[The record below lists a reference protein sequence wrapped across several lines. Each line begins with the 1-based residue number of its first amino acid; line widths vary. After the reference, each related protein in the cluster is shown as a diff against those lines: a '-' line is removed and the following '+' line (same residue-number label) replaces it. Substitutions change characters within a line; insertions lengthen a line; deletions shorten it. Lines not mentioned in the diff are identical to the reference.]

1 MPDVVVTENIVGPPM
16 DLLRRDLDVLFDP
29 DLWNDPQKLLA
40 AVASTKALVVR
51 NQTQVTADL
60 IRTAKNLRVVARAGA
75 GLNNID
81 VQATTEAG
89 VVVAYTPN
97 ENSVSVAELT
107 LGLMLALA
115 RKIPAAD
122 RDTRGGGWARRE
134 FTGVELMGKTLG
146 VVGLGR
152 IGVLTATRAR
162 AMGMTII
169 AHDDFI
175 DPTAPAVLEL
185 EAQLMPLDDLLAQ
198 ADFVTCHVPL
208 TDATREMFNYDRFA
222 RMKPGAMFVN
232 TSRGEVVDE
241 RGLVRALE
249 EGRLRAAALDVR
261 QTEPP
266 EPGPLAEMENVI
278 LMPHVAAFTEE
289 AQHRVVASVCRDV
302 RAVLQGGEAL
312 DFANFAAPR
321 PPESR
326 SG

>member
-40 AVASTKALVVR
+40 AVASTKAIVVR

-169 AHDDFI
+169 A
-175 DPTAPAVLEL
+175 
-185 EAQLMPLDDLLAQ
+185 
-198 ADFVTCHVPL
+198 
-208 TDATREMFNYDRFA
+208 
-222 RMKPGAMFVN
+222 
-232 TSRGEVVDE
+232 RG
-241 RGLVRALE
+241 
-249 EGRLRAAALDVR
+249 
-261 QTEPP
+261 PP
-266 EPGPLAEMENVI
+266 
-278 LMPHVAAFTEE
+278 
-289 AQHRVVASVCRDV
+289 
-302 RAVLQGGEAL
+302 
-312 DFANFAAPR
+312 
-321 PPESR
+321 
-326 SG
+326 